1 MIPEIRNG
9 ILSVN
14 TGSYYSFDDNFNE
27 DPTIFNNITEDP
39 EDESKCYNI
48 GLLKQMQII
57 FGHLLLSK
65 SQYYVPKGFWRH
77 FK

>member
-14 TGSYYSFDDNFNE
+14 TRSLYCFDDNSNE
-27 DPTIFNNITEDP
+27 DPFFGNDNSND
-39 EDESKCYNI
+39 DSKLYNVGI
-48 GLLKQMQII
+48 LKQLQII
-57 FGHLLLSK
+57 FGHLWLGK
-65 SQYYVPKGFWRH
+65 CQYYVPKGFWRH

>member
-14 TGSYYSFDDNFNE
+14 TGSYCFADNSNE
-27 DPTIFNNITEDP
+27 EPYFATNVNENSIED
-39 EDESKCYNI
+39 SKTYNVGI
-48 GLLKQMQII
+48 LKQLQII
-57 FGHLLLSK
+57 FGHLSLSK
-65 SQYYVPKGFWRH
+65 CQYYVPKGFWQQ